1 MRISTGQINRDT
13 ILQIQDSASRIAKYS
28 NQITTGKK
36 AESFEEIAGD
46 LTQILNMQ
54 DVKLNI
60 GAYTKNIDTANGR
73 LKATEQS
80 LNTIQDI
87 IIQARSLALSAG
99 SSNPA
104 NVLASLAPTVR
115 GYLENFD
122 ATLNTD
128 FEGRYIF
135 GGQNATTAPVNGVQ
149 APAIMPIT
157 GAPTDYYQGDTERLK
172 TITSANV
179 TFEYGITADDPA
191 FAQIRAG
198 LQALWY
204 GLENNDQTEITNAT
218 AQLQQ
223 AQANL
228 SGLFGE
234 VGGAT
239 AGLELIQNRHDG
251 NLDFLEEQITTLEG
265 ADVTEAISKFTQEQS
280 AFQASLL
287 VMSKLNSVS
296 LADYI

>member
-1 MRISTGQINRDT
+1 MRISTAQLNRDAV
-13 ILQIQDSASRIAKYS
+13 LQIQDSATRISKFS
-28 NQITTGKK
+28 NQVSTGKK
-36 AESFEEIAGD
+36 AQSFEEIAGD
-46 LTQILNMQ
+46 LTQILNLQ
-54 DVKLNI
+54 DVRLNI
-60 GAYTKNIDTANGR
+60 NAYTKNIDTANGR

-87 IIQARSLALSAG
+87 VIQARSLALSAG
-99 SSNPA
+99 SSNPGS
-104 NVLASLAPTVR
+104 VLASLAPTVR

-128 FEGRYIF
+128 FEGRYVF
-135 GGQNATTAPVNGVQ
+135 SGQAATTPPVQGAQV
-149 APAIMPIT
+149 PAIFPASGPDT
-157 GAPTDYYQGDTERLK
+157 SYYQGDTERLK

-179 TFEYGITADDPA
+179 TFEYGITADDTA
-191 FAQIRAG
+191 FSQIRAG

-204 GLENNDQTEITNAT
+204 GLENNDPLEIQNAT

-223 AQANL
+223 AQAGL

-251 NLDFLEEQITTLEG
+251 NIDFLEEQITTLEDV
-265 ADVTEAISKFTQEQS
+265 DVTEAISRLTQEQN

-287 VMSKLNSVS
+287 VMSRLNSVS
-296 LADYI
+296 LMDFI